1 MADTTKDIWNDND
14 GEENEPKKSRK
25 RRGFGVFFLTL
36 VIVLLVVLAAAYRD
50 GTGLDAL
57 HRYFSYGSS
66 EKVGGDTVYDYDASS
81 KNHFAALGD
90 RLVVLSDISLKILDQ
105 DGGEVWSTPVNM
117 AAPALS
123 QGGGKV
129 VAYDVGGTELYVL
142 DQDGEVILRDQN
154 GEEVTEAASETE
166 PLISAALNENGWLA
180 VTTKKKNYKG
190 WVDVYDNSMERV
202 FVFRSSVR
210 FVEDAYVTNDGGY
223 LAAVTLGQENSV
235 FVSNIVL
242 YDLTKEDPVAD
253 YDISDG
259 LVIAIGQQDG
269 KLVTVSDNCLTFA
282 NTKGEVSAA
291 YSYQGAYLREYDI
304 SGDGFTT
311 LLLNRYQ
318 SGSVGRL
325 VTVDTDGEELGSLDV
340 NGEIQSISAAGRY
353 LAVQY
358 IDSLV
363 VYNQALEVYAS
374 LKGTDDAKEALMRPD
389 GSVLLLSSESAS
401 LFLP

>member
-14 GEENEPKKSRK
+14 GEENDPKKSRK

>member
-14 GEENEPKKSRK
+14 GEENDPKKSRK

-190 WVDVYDNSMERV
+190 WVDVYDDSMERV

-259 LVIAIGQQDG
+259 LVITIGQQDG

>member
-36 VIVLLVVLAAAYRD
+36 VIVLLVVLAAAYRN

-190 WVDVYDNSMERV
+190 WVDVYDDSMERV

-340 NGEIQSISAAGRY
+340 NEEIQSISAAGRY

>member
-154 GEEVTEAASETE
+154 GEEGTEAASETE

-190 WVDVYDNSMERV
+190 WVDVYDDSMERV

>member
-14 GEENEPKKSRK
+14 GEENDPKKSRK

-340 NGEIQSISAAGRY
+340 NGEIQSISATGRY

>member
-190 WVDVYDNSMERV
+190 WVDVYDDSMERV

-259 LVIAIGQQDG
+259 LVITIGQQDG

>member
-14 GEENEPKKSRK
+14 GEENDPKKSRK

-154 GEEVTEAASETE
+154 GEEATEAASETE
-166 PLISAALNENGWLA
+166 PLISAALNANGWLA
-180 VTTKKKNYKG
+180 VTTKKKNYQG

>member
-14 GEENEPKKSRK
+14 GEENDPKKSRK

-223 LAAVTLGQENSV
+223 LAAVTLGQENSI

>member
-14 GEENEPKKSRK
+14 GEESGPKKSRK
-25 RRGFGVFFLTL
+25 HRGFGVFFLTL
-36 VIVLLVVLAAAYRD
+36 VVVLLVVLAAAYRD

-57 HRYFSYGSS
+57 HRYFSYGSA
-66 EKVGGDTVYDYDASS
+66 EKVSGDTIYDYDASS
-81 KNHFAALGD
+81 KNRFALLGD
-90 RLVVLSDISLKILDQ
+90 RLIVLSDISLKILDK
-105 DGGEVWSTPVNM
+105 DGSTVWSTSVNM
-117 AAPALS
+117 AAPVLS

-142 DQDGEVILRDQN
+142 DENGEVILRDQN
-154 GEEVTEAASETE
+154 GEAVTSVANESE
-166 PLISAALNENGWLA
+166 PLIAATLNEDGWLA

-190 WVDVYDNSMERV
+190 WVDVYDNSMELV
-202 FVFRSSVR
+202 FVFRSSRR
-210 FVEDAYVTNDGGY
+210 FVEDAYVTNDGAF

-253 YDISDG
+253 YDVSDG
-259 LVIAIGQQDG
+259 LVIAIGQQGD
-269 KLVTVSDNCLTFA
+269 KIVTVSDTCLTFA
-282 NTKGEVSAA
+282 DTKGEIAAA
-291 YSYQGAYLREYDI
+291 YSYQGAYLREYAL
-304 SGDGFTT
+304 SGDGFTA

-325 VTVDTDGEELGSLDV
+325 VTVDASGEELGTLDV
-340 NGEIQSISAAGRY
+340 NEEVQSVSAAGRY
-353 LAVQY
+353 LVVQY

-363 VYNQALEVYAS
+363 VYNPALEVYAS
-374 LKGTDDAKEALMRPD
+374 LKGTDYVKEVLMRQD

>member
-14 GEENEPKKSRK
+14 GEENDPKKSRK

-374 LKGTDDAKEALMRPD
+374 LKGTDDAKEARMRPD

>member
-14 GEENEPKKSRK
+14 GEENDPKKSRK

-154 GEEVTEAASETE
+154 GEEATEAASETE

>member
-1 MADTTKDIWNDND
+1 M
-14 GEENEPKKSRK
+14 
-25 RRGFGVFFLTL
+25 
-36 VIVLLVVLAAAYRD
+36 
-50 GTGLDAL
+50 
-57 HRYFSYGSS
+57 
-66 EKVGGDTVYDYDASS
+66 
-81 KNHFAALGD
+81 
-90 RLVVLSDISLKILDQ
+90 
-105 DGGEVWSTPVNM
+105 
-117 AAPALS
+117 
-123 QGGGKV
+123 
-129 VAYDVGGTELYVL
+129 
-142 DQDGEVILRDQN
+142 
-154 GEEVTEAASETE
+154 
-166 PLISAALNENGWLA
+166 
-180 VTTKKKNYKG
+180 
-190 WVDVYDNSMERV
+190 DVYDNSMERV

>member
-1 MADTTKDIWNDND
+1 M
-14 GEENEPKKSRK
+14 
-25 RRGFGVFFLTL
+25 
-36 VIVLLVVLAAAYRD
+36 
-50 GTGLDAL
+50 
-57 HRYFSYGSS
+57 
-66 EKVGGDTVYDYDASS
+66 
-81 KNHFAALGD
+81 
-90 RLVVLSDISLKILDQ
+90 
-105 DGGEVWSTPVNM
+105 
-117 AAPALS
+117 
-123 QGGGKV
+123 
-129 VAYDVGGTELYVL
+129 
-142 DQDGEVILRDQN
+142 
-154 GEEVTEAASETE
+154 
-166 PLISAALNENGWLA
+166 
-180 VTTKKKNYKG
+180 
-190 WVDVYDNSMERV
+190 DVYDDSMERV

>member
-14 GEENEPKKSRK
+14 GEENAPKKSRK

>member
-190 WVDVYDNSMERV
+190 WVDVYDDSMERV

>member
-1 MADTTKDIWNDND
+1 M
-14 GEENEPKKSRK
+14 
-25 RRGFGVFFLTL
+25 
-36 VIVLLVVLAAAYRD
+36 
-50 GTGLDAL
+50 
-57 HRYFSYGSS
+57 
-66 EKVGGDTVYDYDASS
+66 
-81 KNHFAALGD
+81 
-90 RLVVLSDISLKILDQ
+90 
-105 DGGEVWSTPVNM
+105 
-117 AAPALS
+117 
-123 QGGGKV
+123 
-129 VAYDVGGTELYVL
+129 
-142 DQDGEVILRDQN
+142 
-154 GEEVTEAASETE
+154 
-166 PLISAALNENGWLA
+166 
-180 VTTKKKNYKG
+180 TTKKKNYKG

-318 SGSVGRL
+318 SG
-325 VTVDTDGEELGSLDV
+325 
-340 NGEIQSISAAGRY
+340 AW
-353 LAVQY
+353 AVW
-358 IDSLV
+358 
-363 VYNQALEVYAS
+363 
-374 LKGTDDAKEALMRPD
+374 
-389 GSVLLLSSESAS
+389 
-401 LFLP
+401 

>member
-14 GEENEPKKSRK
+14 GEENDPKKSRK

-223 LAAVTLGQENSV
+223 LAAVTLGQEKSV

>member
-36 VIVLLVVLAAAYRD
+36 VIVLLVVLAAAYRN

-190 WVDVYDNSMERV
+190 WVDVYDDIMERV

-340 NGEIQSISAAGRY
+340 NEEIQSISAAGRY

>member
-14 GEENEPKKSRK
+14 GEENDPKKSRK

-210 FVEDAYVTNDGGY
+210 FVEDAHVTNDGGY

>member
-14 GEENEPKKSRK
+14 GEENDPKKSRK

-105 DGGEVWSTPVNM
+105 DGGEVWSTSVNM

>member
-1 MADTTKDIWNDND
+1 M
-14 GEENEPKKSRK
+14 
-25 RRGFGVFFLTL
+25 
-36 VIVLLVVLAAAYRD
+36 
-50 GTGLDAL
+50 
-57 HRYFSYGSS
+57 
-66 EKVGGDTVYDYDASS
+66 
-81 KNHFAALGD
+81 
-90 RLVVLSDISLKILDQ
+90 
-105 DGGEVWSTPVNM
+105 
-117 AAPALS
+117 
-123 QGGGKV
+123 
-129 VAYDVGGTELYVL
+129 
-142 DQDGEVILRDQN
+142 
-154 GEEVTEAASETE
+154 
-166 PLISAALNENGWLA
+166 
-180 VTTKKKNYKG
+180 
-190 WVDVYDNSMERV
+190 
-202 FVFRSSVR
+202 
-210 FVEDAYVTNDGGY
+210 EDAYVTNDGGY

>member
-1 MADTTKDIWNDND
+1 
-14 GEENEPKKSRK
+14 
-25 RRGFGVFFLTL
+25 
-36 VIVLLVVLAAAYRD
+36 
-50 GTGLDAL
+50 
-57 HRYFSYGSS
+57 
-66 EKVGGDTVYDYDASS
+66 
-81 KNHFAALGD
+81 
-90 RLVVLSDISLKILDQ
+90 
-105 DGGEVWSTPVNM
+105 
-117 AAPALS
+117 
-123 QGGGKV
+123 
-129 VAYDVGGTELYVL
+129 
-142 DQDGEVILRDQN
+142 
-154 GEEVTEAASETE
+154 
-166 PLISAALNENGWLA
+166 
-180 VTTKKKNYKG
+180 
-190 WVDVYDNSMERV
+190 VDVYDDSMERV

-304 SGDGFTT
+304 SGGGFTT